1 MTKLSPEEIET
12 ALAKVSGWAQKDGNI
27 GKKWTFDGFIESM
40 TFVNRVA
47 ELAEEHD
54 HHPDIS
60 IRFNT
65 VALRLSTHDAG
76 GLTRKDFQLASA
88 IDNLDSEDEEFED
101 I

>member
-1 MTKLSPEEIET
+1 MTKLSPQEIET
-12 ALAKVSGWAQKDGNI
+12 ALSKLSGWAQKDGNI
-27 GKKWTFDGFIESM
+27 GRKWTFDGFIEAM

-76 GLTRKDFQLASA
+76 GLTKRDFALAGA

-101 I
+101 V